1 MIQFPTSTQFR
12 FAVRAS
18 LNFRH
23 TIVTNDFAIRRMSP
37 TGKQFH
43 FRLYFVLLLFLQN
56 VSGNGGRGRTGE
68 KRGGGTGCRKKT
80 ERGQEESEEGKR
92 GIGLAST
99 GSCFSLNRFIVG
111 VSTIG

>member
-68 KRGGGTGCRKKT
+68 KRGGGAQGAGRKRSGGKKKVKK
-80 ERGQEESEEGKR
+80 GKEG
-92 GIGLAST
+92 
-99 GSCFSLNRFIVG
+99 
-111 VSTIG
+111 